1 MPTAAVVTTLVLT
14 ALVIDRIV
22 ASLAFLTTY
31 LRVSRQKDEAARATA
46 GEYRRKIFFVFLSG
60 SLSAVALAF
69 VPVRILP
76 GPSPME
82 PFITWFV
89 LVAASDRIAGL
100 MGTQTAPAPA
110 QSAGHGDLHVT
121 GTLAL
126 DEESAARLRSATAG
140 PK

>member
-22 ASLAFLTTY
+22 ASIAFLTTY
-31 LRVSRQKDEAARATA
+31 LRVSRQKDEGSRATA
-46 GEYRRKIFFVFLSG
+46 GEYRRRLFFFFLSG
-60 SLSAVALAF
+60 GLAAVALAF

-76 GPSPME
+76 DQTKLE
-82 PFITWFV
+82 PFVTWFV

-100 MGTQTAPAPA
+100 MGTQQTAHA
-110 QSAGHGDLHVT
+110 QSAGHADLHVT

-126 DEESAARLRSATAG
+126 DDESAARLRSAAAG
-140 PK
+140 QK

>member
-22 ASLAFLTTY
+22 ASIVFLTTY
-31 LRVSRQKDEAARATA
+31 RRVSRQKDEMSRATA
-46 GEYRRKIFFVFLSG
+46 AEYRRKVLFFLLSG
-60 SLSAVALAF
+60 GLSAVALKF
-69 VPVRILP
+69 VQVRILP
-76 GPSPME
+76 ETSQME